1 MAYTWKDAPKGKP
14 SFENRTE
21 EFKQVLLNIKDLAKR
36 IGFKNF
42 SSIFHKAYEALC
54 DNLYGEDPVL
64 PINLSEEFRGI
75 YLSVMMAN
83 VFGAMESWNDSPPY
97 YAHEEGL
104 DKEYNELSDQLLE
117 QLRYNLMYVVNE
129 C

>member
-21 EFKQVLLNIKDLAKR
+21 EFKQVLLNIEDLAKR

-42 SSIFHKAYEALC
+42 ASIFHKAYEALC

-75 YLSVMMAN
+75 YLSVMMAD